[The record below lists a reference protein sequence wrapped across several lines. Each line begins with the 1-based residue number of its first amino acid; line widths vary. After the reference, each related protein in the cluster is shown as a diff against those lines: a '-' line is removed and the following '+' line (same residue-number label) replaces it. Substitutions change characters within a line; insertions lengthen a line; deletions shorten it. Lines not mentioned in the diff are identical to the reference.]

1 MTNPSGATVT
11 FTKPTATDADGEP
24 PTVTCN
30 HTSGSTFPIGTTTV
44 TCTASDSGD
53 TPSSVQSHFQI
64 TVLGAGP
71 QLQALLA
78 YVNGL
83 PPGTSLPSKV
93 QTAIDYHNANDI
105 HDTCTA
111 LTAVINQ
118 ARAAHLRSPAGSR

>member
-1 MTNPSGATVT
+1 
-11 FTKPTATDADGEP
+11 
-24 PTVTCN
+24 
-30 HTSGSTFPIGTTTV
+30 
-44 TCTASDSGD
+44 
-53 TPSSVQSHFQI
+53 VQSHFQI

-93 QTAIDYHNANDI
+93 QTAINYHNANDI

-111 LTAVINQ
+111 LTAVIN
-118 ARAAHLRSPAGSR
+118 RAKGSTSAFACRVPLNETGAPVGIGIVKAGSRRLQMHAGDDGTKARRTCRISRG